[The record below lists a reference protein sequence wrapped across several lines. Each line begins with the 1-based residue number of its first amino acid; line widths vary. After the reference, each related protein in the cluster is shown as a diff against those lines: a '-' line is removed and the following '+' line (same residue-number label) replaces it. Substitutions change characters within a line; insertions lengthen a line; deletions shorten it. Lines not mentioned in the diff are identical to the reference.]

1 MTTSG
6 KHFGSVGVA
15 GSRHIL
21 VLPDKDPVRYLSDH
35 LCASVC
41 ISGSIYFLF
50 VRLQDVQV

>member
-41 ISGSIYFLF
+41 IRGSNYFLF